1 MDDAKE
7 EEVTQ
12 FHNILDF
19 RGSYHGS
26 YDGRDAHVTIEQ
38 GAAGVSSFN
47 TLFTVT
53 FTDLQRNEVYEGVA
67 SVPEGVLDV
76 HVLSDFT
83 LDRVG
88 GGDSVYWSRL
98 YLHTWD
104 TSYMSGVSLWNN
116 TEYGMSYTRD

>member
-1 MDDAKE
+1 M
-7 EEVTQ
+7 TQ
-12 FHNILDF
+12 FHNIFDF
-19 RGSYHGS
+19 SGSYRGS
-26 YDGRDAHVTIEQ
+26 YDGRDGRVTIEQ
-38 GAAGVSSFN
+38 GAAGVRSFN

-53 FTDLQRNEVYEGVA
+53 FTDLQRNEVYKGVA

-88 GGDSVYWSRL
+88 GGDFVYWSRL